1 MHKKERFNMK
11 TLIATFAITTSAS
24 AGIVTF
30 DNINPPAPT
39 DQTSNP
45 GVQLTMDVDGFAFT
59 STNTYYGDHLW
70 YYYTYC
76 PAVWNSGTAL
86 SIGIRGTTAIFSG
99 YYQNAAPTYNVSRSD
114 GSLWA
119 FNKAYFTALWS
130 TGAIHLVGLR
140 GGVEVFNFTQSI
152 SNTQQTMVSLSS
164 YPGPINRID
173 TLKITNESND
183 LYGRRNFIMDDMF
196 YTLPAPGA
204 LAIIGLAVCGTSN
217 RRRKDSN
224 V

>member
-1 MHKKERFNMK
+1 MK
-11 TLIATFAITTSAS
+11 TLIATFAITASAS

-59 STNTYYGDHLW
+59 STNTYYGDRLW
-70 YYYTYC
+70 YYYTFC
-76 PAVWNSGTAL
+76 PAVWSSGTAL
-86 SIGIRGTTAIFSG
+86 PIGIRGTTAVFSG

-164 YPGPINRID
+164 YPGPINWID

-204 LAIIGLAVCGTSN
+204 LALMGCGLFGIRN
-217 RRRKDSN
+217 RRRYEEDGK
-224 V
+224 